1 MGAFPKWNE
10 ATTTTTKQAEDVLP
24 RLDAFLCGGGF
35 ND

>member
-24 RLDAFLCGGGF
+24 LDAFLCGGGF